1 MDISPYPERMFR
13 WTLKDTMDA
22 HSVTRYALSKETGL
36 SMNAVRAM
44 YEGTPTRVD
53 FPAID
58 KVIVALGKL
67 AKQPMT
73 AADVF
78 VWEP

>member
-1 MDISPYPERMFR
+1 
-13 WTLKDTMDA
+13 MDA
-22 HSVTRYALSKETGL
+22 HGVTRYALSKETGL

-58 KVIVALGKL
+58 KVITALRKVTGK
-67 AKQPMT
+67 PIT

-78 VWEP
+78 AWEEE